1 MAAVVVGFNSHSKRN
16 PIHLGGDTYQVVG
29 EITTD
34 GGDYASGGFA
44 LTASLFGLDYIDAVL
59 VGHSSSAGITGRY
72 VQSTGKVLV
81 YDEDNTSG
89 VEAEYAAAAISASF
103 PVIVT
108 GRLEE

>member
-44 LTASLFGLDYIDAVL
+44 LTASLFGLDYIDAVY
-59 VGHSSSAGITGRY
+59 GSPCGAWAHS
-72 VQSTGKVLV
+72 QS
-81 YDEDNTSG
+81 YNW
-89 VEAEYAAAAISASF
+89 Y
-103 PVIVT
+103 
-108 GRLEE
+108 